1 MTTLFSPVRV
11 GALALA
17 HRVVLAP
24 LTRLRAGEEGV
35 PTDLMAEYYGQRTSM
50 GGLLITEA
58 TTVAVTGRGY
68 LGAPGLYNEAQ
79 VAGWRK
85 VISAIHDKGGKI
97 FAQLWHVGRVSHVE
111 MTGGEAPVTA
121 SAVRFEGVAFTR
133 NGWVPVSPARALLFK
148 EIPAIIEAF
157 RQAAERAREAGFD
170 GVELHAANGYLLDQ
184 FLQDGSNQRTDS
196 YGGSIENRAQLLLKV
211 TEAVASVWGDGRVAV
226 RISPS
231 SAFNEMHDSDPTALF
246 GYVAEQLNRFKLAYL
261 HVVEPRVKG
270 SELIEEGAAPVAA
283 AWLRSIFTGTI
294 VAAGG
299 FEPRDAEAAVFDGI
313 ADLVA
318 FGRHFIA
325 NPDLP
330 RRLELGL
337 PLNPYDRATFY
348 GGTEKGYTD
357 YPFFHKEEALLAAR

>member
-11 GALALA
+11 GALALT

-24 LTRLRAGEEGV
+24 LTRLRAAEDGV
-35 PTDLMAEYYGQRTSM
+35 PTDLMVEYYGQRASM

-58 TTVAVTGRGY
+58 TTIAVTGRGY
-68 LGAPGLYNEAQ
+68 LGAPGLYDNAQ
-79 VAGWRK
+79 IAGWRK
-85 VISAIHDKGGKI
+85 VISAVHARGGKI
-97 FAQLWHVGRVSHVE
+97 FAQLWHVGRVSHVD
-111 MTGGEAPVTA
+111 MTGGEPPVAP
-121 SAVRFEGVAFTR
+121 SAIPFEGVAFTR
-133 NGWVPVSPARALLFK
+133 NGWVPVSPARPLLFK
-148 EIPAIIEAF
+148 EIAEIIEAY
-157 RQAAERAREAGFD
+157 RQAAERARETGFD
-170 GVELHAANGYLLDQ
+170 GVEIHAANGYLLDQ

-196 YGGSIENRAQLLLKV
+196 YGGSIENRARLLLKV
-211 TEAVASVWGDGRVAV
+211 TEAATSVWGDGRVAV
-226 RISPS
+226 RLSPS
-231 SAFNEMHDSDPTALF
+231 SAFNQMHDSDPTALF
-246 GYVAEQLNRFKLAYL
+246 GYVAEQLNRFNLAYL

-283 AWLRSIFTGTI
+283 AWLRTIFTGTM

-299 FEPRDAEAAVFDGI
+299 FEPRDAETAVADGT

-330 RRLELGL
+330 RRIELGL
-337 PLNPYDRATFY
+337 PLNPYDRTTFY

-357 YPFFHKEEALLAAR
+357 YPFFRAQEKEVGA